1 MAAEQIAEAQRRDRE
16 ALPQLSDA
24 EIEKAIRAGQANEFD
39 DLISDC
45 TASPDF
51 GEFFNLETALS
62 ISGDLPL
69 GLFEVVTSGN
79 AGRIAFLAAQAR
91 RMDESFTIDNVSD
104 EVREITIFV
113 VVNPRDPDVRLKP
126 PNYTLHWDY
135 HLFPSPIRRILLR
148 SKEKPETELAPRHI
162 EIEAV
167 EVKKG
172 GKSWPATRAVATF
185 SLEAAR
191 LLTPREVDVV
201 LITQGGERRCKI
213 GRNDRARLFPPSDR

>member
-113 VVNPRDPDVRLKP
+113 VVNPKRSRRETQAAK
-126 PNYTLHWDY
+126 LHAS
-135 HLFPSPIRRILLR
+135 LGLSLSLPSPIRRILLR

-201 LITQGGERRCKI
+201 LITQGGEPPVQ
-213 GRNDRARLFPPSDR
+213 DRPE